1 VAVEQEERDPEN
13 GSPEPERAAEADA
26 LIGARPRAEPV
37 AESIA
42 TAALSTIRDVSNEV
56 GRLVRRTATRITDGT
71 PVAPIV
77 RAVLGE
83 PALLPFPR
91 HDGPAPDDDAW
102 AARVADAEQAL
113 AIGVQR
119 TTELHERYER
129 VLAELREA
137 REREQALQSEMAA
150 MLERGCA
157 EREAVSRRA
166 DDVATTAE
174 AQRAAAARDAE
185 NARAALAALQQSSLA
200 QRNELALSRSEVAR
214 LGRLAEDAQ
223 QAREASERD
232 HTALRGRLC
241 EAQERVRTQEV
252 ELARI
257 AEEHRRAHRA
267 TLGELTERE
276 ARWQDEL
283 SSLRLEHER
292 EQERARMLSE
302 EAGRLRIES
311 EAREKR
317 ERRLQEELSAVA
329 TRADADREETVRRA
343 QEMVQAAEQ
352 ARAAVS
358 AELEA
363 LRASASSDR
372 TRLMEEGAAERAAE
386 LATAHETI
394 AELESARASAAIEF
408 ERTRTRL
415 SEIEH
420 ELLAVQ
426 HENRLAQRQLDKL
439 CTAHDDLVEDNVRA
453 TAFLEEA
460 RASEAQLRGR
470 TEELQEQ
477 LRALESERTRLVGA
491 RELDAACEAA
501 IPPVARASEA
511 ETEVKTLR
519 AWTCTLESELAE
531 ARALAEHA
539 TIRETRLQDT
549 LDAHERAEHDH
560 AATLADA
567 QTMAR
572 SLEEDRAKVVA
583 ELEALRTSMATAQ
596 RTIMEAEEETR
607 VARAEAERLAV
618 AHESVLAEKAR
629 GNGATPSP
637 VAATRPAA
645 TAATQAPTKSVLPP
659 TVIIQ
664 PDTRAVA
671 ILDTITAWPAVGGV
685 EVHVIAPAEDGVVA
699 RFGEVAPGRCIVN
712 LAAAGAIAAAASIR
726 EAGVAVPLWGAVVEP
741 KGERGLSLGKIE
753 VLTRPIDPDLVRSQI
768 ATIAPKNARLLAIG
782 SDSSTF
788 IALRQGLMKAGMSVS
803 IAWDLKQATE
813 LLEIVRPHIVVLD
826 LALPGRG
833 AAALVAGLARV
844 ETPPVL
850 VLLPGAPDRL
860 AAFSTAL
867 GTLVPEDGARTPQN
881 ILRAVI
887 DTKRD
892 GA

>member
-13 GSPEPERAAEADA
+13 GSSGPERAAGADA
-26 LIGARPRAEPV
+26 LASARASTDL
-37 AESIA
+37 AS
-42 TAALSTIRDVSNEV
+42 AALSTIRDVSTEV

-71 PVAPIV
+71 PVAPII
-77 RAVLGE
+77 RAVLGDE
-83 PALLPFPR
+83 PALLPFQHRDATPV
-91 HDGPAPDDDAW
+91 DDTVW

-119 TTELHERYER
+119 TAELEERYER
-129 VLAELREA
+129 ALAELRDA
-137 REREQALQSEMAA
+137 RQREQALQGELAA
-150 MLERGCA
+150 VVERGGA
-157 EREAVSRRA
+157 EREAISRRA
-166 DDVATTAE
+166 DDVATNAE
-174 AQRAAAARDAE
+174 TQRATAARDAE
-185 NARAALAALQQSSLA
+185 NARTALAAAQQASLA
-200 QRNELALSRSEVAR
+200 LRNELALARSEVAR
-214 LGRLAEDAQ
+214 LTRLAEDAQ
-223 QAREASERD
+223 QAREAYERD

-241 EAQERVRTQEV
+241 EAQERVRTQEI

-283 SSLRLEHER
+283 SSLRLEHGR
-292 EQERARMLSE
+292 EQERARALGE

-329 TRADADREETVRRA
+329 ARADADREETVRRA

-358 AELEA
+358 AELEQ
-363 LRASASSDR
+363 LRAAASTDR
-372 TRLMEEGAAERAAE
+372 TKLIEEGASVRAAE

-394 AELESARASAAIEF
+394 AELESARAAAAIEF
-408 ERTRTRL
+408 DRTRARL
-415 SEIEH
+415 TEIEH

-426 HENRLAQRQLDKL
+426 HEHRLAQRQLDKL
-439 CTAHDDLVEDNVRA
+439 CTAHDDLVEDNVRS

-460 RASEAQLRGR
+460 RASEAALRLKN
-470 TEELQEQ
+470 EELQEQ
-477 LRALESERTRLVGA
+477 VRTLESERTRLLGA
-491 RELDAACEAA
+491 RELDAYEATV
-501 IPPVARASEA
+501 PPPEKPSGL
-511 ETEVKTLR
+511 ETEVKSLR
-519 AWTCTLESELAE
+519 AWARTLESELSE
-531 ARALAEHA
+531 ARNLAEQA
-539 TIRETRLQDT
+539 TLRETRLQDT
-549 LDAHERAEHDH
+549 LDAHEAAERDH
-560 AATLADA
+560 ASTLADA
-567 QTMAR
+567 QALGRT
-572 SLEEDRAKVVA
+572 LEEDRAKVVA
-583 ELEALRTSMATAQ
+583 ELEALRTAMATAQ

-607 VARAEAERLAV
+607 VARAEAERLAA
-618 AHESVLAEKAR
+618 AHEAALTEKGS
-629 GNGATPSP
+629 GNGASKPAP
-637 VAATRPAA
+637 PPAA
-645 TAATQAPTKSVLPP
+645 AAPKAPTKSVLPP

-671 ILDTITAWPAVGGV
+671 IFDTTAATWPAVGGV
-685 EVHVIAPAEDGVVA
+685 DVHVVPPADGVVA
-699 RFGEVAPGRCIVN
+699 RIGEVAPGRCIVN
-712 LAAAGAIAAAASIR
+712 LAATGAIAAAASLR

-741 KGERGLSLGKIE
+741 KGERGLSLGQIE

-813 LLEIVRPHIVVLD
+813 LMEIVRPHMVVLD

-833 AAALVAGLARV
+833 AALLVAELARV
-844 ETPPVL
+844 EKPPVL

-887 DTKRD
+887 DQKRD
-892 GA
+892 A